1 MFNKKQTFFTNKF
14 SRENLEPDNILR
26 IIASNYIKPYNVYV
40 LQQFLNT
47 SSLATEKENNKQ
59 KWQNGEKQTS
69 TSQTSK

>member
-14 SRENLEPDNILR
+14 SRKNLEPDNILR

-59 KWQNGEKQTS
+59 K
-69 TSQTSK
+69 